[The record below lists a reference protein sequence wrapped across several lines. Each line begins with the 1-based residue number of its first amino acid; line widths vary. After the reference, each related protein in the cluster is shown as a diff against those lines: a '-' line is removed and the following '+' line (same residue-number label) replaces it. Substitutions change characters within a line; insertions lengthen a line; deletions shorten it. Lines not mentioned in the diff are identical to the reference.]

1 MSNKSFENLC
11 LSKLYID
18 KAGCLHVT
26 SWRVC
31 GTIVAVQTTIHS
43 VFVVVELHVTVNCK
57 KTLLTQQCFYG
68 KCMSQATL
76 KHAAGLTDAALK

>member
-18 KAGCLHVT
+18 KAGSLLVT
-26 SWRVC
+26 LWRVC

-43 VFVVVELHVTVNCK
+43 VFVVVEVHVTVSCIK
-57 KTLLTQQCFYG
+57 ILLTQLCFYS
-68 KCMSQATL
+68 KFMSQATM
-76 KHAAGLTDAALK
+76 KHAAGLTDAA